1 MKTKL
6 LFFILFF
13 NFINLNAQ
21 QKIYDFYGNPDY
33 FINFK
38 DHILFEGYTEEF
50 GRELWKSDGTSNNTT
65 LLSDINPGKEPSYP
79 LLFEDYKVVFKNE
92 LYFVA
97 GDKNSSNIWKTDG
110 TTEGTIKITNFANER
125 VSKLAIVGNYV
136 FFLVKLGNTHQQVW
150 RTNGSIEGPEMIKD
164 ITGYYTDP
172 SFVGQ
177 LNGNFIFTIS
187 AENVGSSRIWR
198 SDGTTEGTYPIS
210 PLLSGNGSGY
220 SGTSSLSQYITFNGK
235 MYFIAKKDLYETD
248 GTLENTKS
256 IGGVFNAQSD
266 LVDYS
271 SAIEV
276 NNNLYFIFF
285 SANKHKLSIWR
296 FDPTNR
302 TLNEIYTHTSQKYFS
317 PSNFIKIDNS
327 LLFLSSNETGAA
339 SLVSFDFATYK
350 VSNLKQLSNTI
361 EQTDGF
367 VYLFDCSKIFKIN
380 NNEYFISE
388 IDKDKYS
395 RKGWIF
401 NRVLNTIENIS
412 VLDNIRD
419 AIVYN
424 GDIYYAKGRKLWKYS
439 NNLSTPLI
447 ESRSSLVFY
456 PNPTTDFVNLQT
468 ENNNEFENAQI
479 FDLNGKLVSDETDF
493 TTDKIDVS
501 KLNPGTY
508 ILKAKV
514 NGVIVSKK
522 IIKN

>member
-6 LFFILFF
+6 LFFIFVF
-13 NFINLNAQ
+13 NFTNLSAQ

-33 FINFK
+33 FIKFN
-38 DHILFEGYTEEF
+38 DHILFEGYDEEF
-50 GRELWKSDGTSNNTT
+50 GREVWKSDGTSNNTKMIA
-65 LLSDINPGKEPSYP
+65 DIYPGKKGSYP
-79 LLFEDYKVVFKNE
+79 LLSEDYSVTFKDD
-92 LYFVA
+92 LYFIA
-97 GDKNSSNIWKTDG
+97 GTENFSDIWKTDG
-110 TTEGTIKITNFANER
+110 TTNGTIKLTNFLKER
-125 VSKLAIVGNYV
+125 VLRIFPVGDYV
-136 FFLVKLGNTHQQVW
+136 FFLIRIGNDHLQVW
-150 RTNGSIEGPEMIKD
+150 RTDGSIGGAVMIKD
-164 ITGYYTDP
+164 IQNYFFDP
-172 SFVGQ
+172 SFVGE

-187 AENVGSSRIWR
+187 ATGLSSSRIWR
-198 SDGTTEGTYPIS
+198 SDGTAEGTYPIS

-220 SGTSSLSQYITFNGK
+220 SGTNALSQYIKFNNK
-235 MYFIAKKDLYETD
+235 LYFITRHFLYETD
-248 GTLENTKS
+248 GTLENTKN
-256 IGGVFNAQSD
+256 IGSVWNAQSD
-266 LVDYS
+266 LVNYS

-285 SANKHKLSIWR
+285 SANKHKLSIWK
-296 FDPTNR
+296 FDPANR

-327 LLFLSSNETGAA
+327 LLFLSSNEIGAA

-361 EQTDGF
+361 EQTDAF
-367 VYLFDCSKIFKIN
+367 IYLFDCSKIFKIN

-401 NRVLNTIENIS
+401 NRALNTIENIS

-447 ESRSSLVFY
+447 ESRSPLVFY
-456 PNPTTDFVNLQT
+456 PNPATDFVSIQA
-468 ENNNEFENAQI
+468 ENNNQVENAQI
-479 FDLNGKLVSDETDF
+479 FDLNGKLVSNKTDF
-493 TTDKIDVS
+493 TADKIDVS

-508 ILKAKV
+508 ILRAKV
-514 NGVIVSKK
+514 NGTIISKK